1 MQTRH
6 DRDAAHF
13 SATELFRKKAASRL
27 EQAANTEKSVI
38 LDKKNKT
45 LMPATGSQHENL
57 VGSRRHKMTNDWLI
71 RCDEL

>member
-38 LDKKNKT
+38 LDKKQDSH
-45 LMPATGSQHENL
+45 AGDRIAAWE
-57 VGSRRHKMTNDWLI
+57 SRRLSEAQDDKWLAH
-71 RCDEL
+71 